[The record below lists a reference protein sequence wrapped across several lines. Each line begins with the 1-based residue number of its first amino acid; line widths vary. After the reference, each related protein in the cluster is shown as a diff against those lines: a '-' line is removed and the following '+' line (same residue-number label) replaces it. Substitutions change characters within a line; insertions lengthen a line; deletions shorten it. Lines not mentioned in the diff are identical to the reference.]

1 MRSTDGLMIDRAA
14 VSALLASLL
23 VLGKEQLDA
32 LRTELAKDP
41 TGKGYEGKEPGD
53 VLALLNERKIGPN
66 PNERGKTAVQ
76 SISGKELKVWLRS
89 VLTRALE
96 LGGTV
101 SKKWAGLS
109 SALVPTI
116 SDSEVINGDS
126 KMLAGFAA
134 QMVADGLVTA
144 EELAALFS
152 VPEVEWYESVL
163 LPSRAEVVLGLE
175 EVVLELS
182 DLPEMLP

>member
-23 VLGKEQLDA
+23 VLGKEQVEA

-53 VLALLNERKIGPN
+53 VLALLNERKLGPN
-66 PNERGKTAVQ
+66 PVARGMVPCEKITGA
-76 SISGKELKVWLRS
+76 ELKVWLRGI
-89 VLTRALE
+89 LTRALE

-134 QMVADGLVTA
+134 QMVTDGLVTA
-144 EELAALFS
+144 EELATLFS
-152 VPEVEWYESVL
+152 VPEVEWFESVL

-175 EVVLELS
+175 EIVLELS